1 MSIEESAGSAGSG
14 EAGAGT
20 APADGPGAPG
30 GAAGGAPAG
39 ATGPVGLAAPEA
51 PGAGGK
57 GAGGQGVGG
66 QGAGDEGTGGAG
78 GADGGDEADGGGEDG
93 GGRKAAKAKKKR
105 PLWQELPLLIV
116 IALLLS
122 LGIKTFFVQA
132 FSIPS
137 GSMQH
142 TLEKND
148 RVLVDKFTPWFGA
161 EPERGE
167 VVVFKDPGGWLDEM
181 PREKGN
187 ALVEGLRTVLGT
199 VGLLPSD
206 SEKDLIKRVIA
217 VGGDTVECRQG
228 SPLKVNGVALDEPYL
243 FPGSTP
249 CDDAPVGEVTVP
261 KDHLWVMGDHRND
274 SRDSRFHVNEPGAG
288 FVPVKNVIGRAF
300 VIAWPLSRWDTLPV
314 PDTFEQKGLASG
326 GALQGGDRS
335 VEPAGPAAPEAA
347 AVAAAVPFVLWR
359 RRRTERTARSE
370 RAQRSEHAEQA

>member
-1 MSIEESAGSAGSG
+1 MSIEETAGSAGNG
-14 EAGAGT
+14 EAGAG
-20 APADGPGAPG
+20 AGPASGQAGAPG
-30 GAAGGAPAG
+30 MGEAAPSAAPVAAAGT
-39 ATGPVGLAAPEA
+39 ATATHGPEGPDGSRG
-51 PGAGGK
+51 PGGSGRP
-57 GAGGQGVGG
+57 GEDG
-66 QGAGDEGTGGAG
+66 EGTDA
-78 GADGGDEADGGGEDG
+78 ADGGGG
-93 GGRKAAKAKKKR
+93 GKAAKKKR
-105 PLWQELPLLIV
+105 PLWQELPILIG

-167 VVVFKDPGGWLDEM
+167 VVVFKDPGGWLDSV

-187 ALVEGLRTVLGT
+187 AVVEGIRTVLST

-206 SEKDLIKRVIA
+206 NEKDLIKRVIA

-243 FPGSTP
+243 FPGATP

-274 SRDSRFHVNEPGAG
+274 SRDSRFHVNEPGNG

-314 PDTFEQKGLASG
+314 PDTFGQQGLASG
-326 GALQGGDRS
+326 GSALVAGEAGRPGDAGSGRPGGDRPA
-335 VEPAGPAAPEAA
+335 EPSAPEAA
-347 AVAAAVPFVLWR
+347 AVAAAVPFALWQR
-359 RRRTERTARSE
+359 RRAARAGGG
-370 RAQRSEHAEQA
+370 RR

>member
-20 APADGPGAPG
+20 GPADGPGAPG
-30 GAAGGAPAG
+30 GAAGG

-51 PGAGGK
+51 PGAGGE
-57 GAGGQGVGG
+57 GA
-66 QGAGDEGTGGAG
+66 
-78 GADGGDEADGGGEDG
+78 ADGGGEAEGGSEEG
-93 GGRKAAKAKKKR
+93 GGRKTAKVKKKR
-105 PLWQELPLLIV
+105 PLWQELPILVV

-167 VVVFKDPGGWLDEM
+167 VVVFKDPGGWLDEV

-206 SEKDLIKRVIA
+206 NEKDLIKRVIA

-228 SPLKVNGVALDEPYL
+228 SPVKVNGVALDEPYL
-243 FPGSTP
+243 FPGATP

-274 SRDSRFHVNEPGAG
+274 SRDSRFHVNEPGGG

-314 PDTFEQKGLASG
+314 PDTFGQKGLASG
-326 GALQGGDRS
+326 GGLQSGDRP
-335 VEPAGPAAPEAA
+335 VDPAGPAAPEAA
-347 AVAAAVPFVLWR
+347 AVAAAVPFALWQ
-359 RRRTERTARSE
+359 RRRTRRAEGSERT
-370 RAQRSEHAEQA
+370 EQA

>member
-1 MSIEESAGSAGSG
+1 MSIEETAGSAGNG
-14 EAGAGT
+14 EAGAG
-20 APADGPGAPG
+20 AGPASGPA
-30 GAAGGAPAG
+30 GAAGTGEAASSAVPAASAAAGTATATQGPEGPDGSHGPDGPQGPGEDGEGSGA
-39 ATGPVGLAAPEA
+39 
-51 PGAGGK
+51 
-57 GAGGQGVGG
+57 
-66 QGAGDEGTGGAG
+66 
-78 GADGGDEADGGGEDG
+78 ADGGRRG
-93 GGRKAAKAKKKR
+93 KAAKKKR
-105 PLWQELPLLIV
+105 PLWQELPILIG

-167 VVVFKDPGGWLDEM
+167 VVVFKDPGGWLDSV

-187 ALVEGLRTVLGT
+187 AVVEGIRTVLST

-206 SEKDLIKRVIA
+206 NEKDLIKRVIA

-243 FPGSTP
+243 FPGATP

-274 SRDSRFHVNEPGAG
+274 SRDSRFHVNEPGNG

-314 PDTFEQKGLASG
+314 PDTFGQQGLASG
-326 GALQGGDRS
+326 APARVAGDVGDAGSGRPGGDRPA
-335 VEPAGPAAPEAA
+335 EPSAPEAA
-347 AVAAAVPFVLWR
+347 AVAAAVPFALWQR
-359 RRRTERTARSE
+359 RRAARAGAGD
-370 RAQRSEHAEQA
+370 R

>member
-1 MSIEESAGSAGSG
+1 MSIEETAGSTGSG

-20 APADGPGAPG
+20 GPADGPGAPG
-30 GAAGGAPAG
+30 AAAGGAVGGATGG
-39 ATGPVGLAAPEA
+39 ATGPVGLAAPGA
-51 PGAGGK
+51 PGPGGE
-57 GAGGQGVGG
+57 ATAATATAAD
-66 QGAGDEGTGGAG
+66 GAGDRAKAKADADAEAG
-78 GADGGDEADGGGEDG
+78 GGSG
-93 GGRKAAKAKKKR
+93 KAAKKKR
-105 PLWQELPLLIV
+105 PLWQELPILV
-116 IALLLS
+116 GIALLLS

-167 VVVFKDPGGWLDEM
+167 VVVFKDPGGWLDTL

-187 ALVEGLRTVLGT
+187 AVVEGIRSVLST

-206 SEKDLIKRVIA
+206 DEKDLIKRVIA

-228 SPLKVNGVALDEPYL
+228 SPVKVNGVALDEPYL

-249 CDDAPVGEVTVP
+249 CDDAPVGEVKVP
-261 KDHLWVMGDHRND
+261 EEHLWVMGDHRND
-274 SRDSRFHVNEPGAG
+274 SRDSRFHVNEPGGG
-288 FVPVKNVIGRAF
+288 FVPVKNVVGRAF

-314 PDTFEQKGLASG
+314 PDTFGQQGLASG
-326 GALQGGDRS
+326 GGLPGGER
-335 VEPAGPAAPEAA
+335 PAAPPAPEAA
-347 AVAAAVPFVLWR
+347 AVAAAVPFALWQR
-359 RRRTERTARSE
+359 RRAR
-370 RAQRSEHAEQA
+370 RSGDGLR